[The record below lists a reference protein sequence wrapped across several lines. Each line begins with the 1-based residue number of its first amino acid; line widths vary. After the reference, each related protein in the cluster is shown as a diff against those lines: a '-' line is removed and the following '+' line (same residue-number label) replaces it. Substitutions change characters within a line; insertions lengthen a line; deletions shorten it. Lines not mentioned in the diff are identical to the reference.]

1 MLSEKHGMSKLYLYK
16 MTTDN
21 GGAPCVR
28 DGKLSLAIC
37 KPSIRTSARCGD
49 FILGFAGNSLHKN
62 NCLIYAAK
70 VGRCVTGDEYYANE
84 YKLRP
89 DCIYEFRRG
98 TYRWR
103 PGAIYHSREDLRHDL
118 GDPPDYG
125 RAKVLLVEDSSD
137 FRYWGPSCPIAY
149 TSRYRKLGEFIRALG
164 IGHRSNLSESL
175 RTSVLSLLSEVWSA
189 PETPGNSSV
198 LSAHSL
204 SKCSLDEG
212 GAECEC

>member
-1 MLSEKHGMSKLYLYK
+1 MSKLYLYK

-49 FILGFAGNSLHKN
+49 FILGFAGNALHKN

-70 VGRCVTGDEYYANE
+70 VGRCVTGDEYYAN
-84 YKLRP
+84 
-89 DCIYEFRRG
+89 
-98 TYRWR
+98 
-103 PGAIYHSREDLRHDL
+103 
-118 GDPPDYG
+118 
-125 RAKVLLVEDSSD
+125 VLLVEDSSD
-137 FRYWGPSCPIAY
+137 FRYWGTSCPIAY